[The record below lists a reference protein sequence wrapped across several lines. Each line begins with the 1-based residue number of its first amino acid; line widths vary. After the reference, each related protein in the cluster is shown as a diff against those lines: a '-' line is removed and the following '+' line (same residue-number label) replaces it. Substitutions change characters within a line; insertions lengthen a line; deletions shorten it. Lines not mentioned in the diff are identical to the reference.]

1 MKKQEKQI
9 LEQNRTATQE
19 KGFTFIE
26 MVVSIALF
34 SVVVLSS
41 MQILKM
47 VLEGQQSAITSQNI
61 QENMR
66 YVFEVMSK
74 EARVATISNDE
85 CEDIFSPSASAENKV
100 FNETEINGNDALYF
114 KNQYGECTAY
124 YLSDSGV
131 MMVTREEDT
140 ASTTPNNLAINS
152 LEFSIKDD
160 GIGEV
165 HSMQPK
171 VTVNMNVTSDT
182 NDEMHKKEMKL
193 QTTISSRYY
202 E

>member
-34 SVVVLSS
+34 AVVALSS
-41 MQILKM
+41 TQILKM

-100 FNETEINGNDALYF
+100 FNETEINDNDALYF
-114 KNQYGECTAY
+114 KNQYGECTVY

-131 MMVTREEDT
+131 MMITRGEDT

-152 LEFSIKDD
+152 LEFSIEDD

-171 VTVNMNVTSDT
+171 VTVNMNVTTDT

>member
-9 LEQNRTATQE
+9 LEQNSIATQE
-19 KGFTFIE
+19 KGFTLIE
-26 MVVSIALF
+26 MVVSISLF
-34 SVVVLSS
+34 AVVVLSS
-41 MQILKM
+41 TQILKM
-47 VLEGQQSAITSQNI
+47 VLEGQQSGIASQNI

-66 YVFEVMSK
+66 YVFEVISK
-74 EARVATISNDE
+74 ETRVATISNYD

-100 FNETEINGNDALYF
+100 FNKTEINGNDALYF
-114 KNQYGECTAY
+114 KNQDGECTAY

-131 MMVTREEDT
+131 MMVTRGEDT

-152 LEFSIKDD
+152 LDFSIEDD
-160 GIGEV
+160 GIGES
-165 HSMQPK
+165 HSVQPK
-171 VTVNMNVTSDT
+171 ATVNMNVTSDI